1 MPDRTTP
8 VAAGVGITTPC
19 AGVRVGTLLMAQAG
33 AAFPRNRPNPP
44 APTYIPPNPDKKITP
59 STPGTAVN
67 RTQHTEPPGPFGW
80 IAEQAA
86 MRRAAGLRR
95 ELRPRAAD
103 SPLVDLAGND
113 YLGLTRHP
121 EVTRAGADAC
131 LRWGAGST
139 GSRLVTG
146 STALHA
152 ELEAEIAGFTGFE
165 AALVLASGY
174 AANLAA
180 VTALTGP
187 GTLLV
192 SDAGNHAS
200 LIDGCRLSRATT
212 EVVPHADPDAVRKA
226 LDGHGGPAVV
236 VSDSVF
242 SVDGDAAPLPE
253 LAAACRDHGAAL
265 LVDDAHGFGVLGEGG
280 RGALNAAGLAGAPD
294 VVCTATLSKAMGA
307 QGGVVLGPAAVI
319 EHLVNAARTFIFD
332 TGLAPAAAGAALAAL
347 RVLRREPGRA
357 ARSHAV
363 AVDFHRLLTA
373 AGLDATAPDACVVS
387 VRAPSPE
394 DAVEWA
400 ARCRTAG
407 LSVGCFRPPSVPD
420 GISRLRL
427 TARCDLTDAEV
438 RGAVDTIVRTAPRG

>member
-1 MPDRTTP
+1 VNST
-8 VAAGVGITTPC
+8 
-19 AGVRVGTLLMAQAG
+19 
-33 AAFPRNRPNPP
+33 PP
-44 APTYIPPNPDKKITP
+44 AAP
-59 STPGTAVN
+59 
-67 RTQHTEPPGPFGW
+67 QGPFDW
-80 IAEQAA
+80 IAEESAVRA
-86 MRRAAGLRR
+86 AAGLRR
-95 ELRPRAAD
+95 ALRPRQAD
-103 SPLVDLAGND
+103 SPLLDLAGND

-131 LRWGAGST
+131 LRWGAGAT

-146 STALHA
+146 STTLHA
-152 ELEAEIAGFTGFE
+152 ELEAEIAAFTGFE
-165 AALVLASGY
+165 SALVLASGY

-192 SDAGNHAS
+192 SDAANHAS

-212 EVVPHADPDAVRKA
+212 EVVPHADTDAVRKA
-226 LDGHGGPAVV
+226 LTGHTGRAVV

-242 SVDGDAAPLPE
+242 SVDGDAAPL
-253 LAAACRDHGAAL
+253 AALSAAGRDHGAAL

-280 RGALNAAGLAGAPD
+280 RGALYAAGLAGAPD
-294 VVCTATLSKAMGA
+294 VVCTATLSKSLGA

-332 TGLAPAAAGAALAAL
+332 TGLAPAAAGAALGAL
-347 RVLRREPGRA
+347 RVLRREPERA
-357 ARSHAV
+357 ARALG
-363 AVDFHRLLTA
+363 AARTFHRLLTE
-373 AGLDATAPDACVVS
+373 AGLDTTAPDACVVS

-394 DAVEWA
+394 AAVTWA
-400 ARCRTAG
+400 ADCRSAG

-427 TARCDLTDAEV
+427 TANAELTDTQIAS
-438 RGAVDTIVRTAPRG
+438 AVATILRHAPA